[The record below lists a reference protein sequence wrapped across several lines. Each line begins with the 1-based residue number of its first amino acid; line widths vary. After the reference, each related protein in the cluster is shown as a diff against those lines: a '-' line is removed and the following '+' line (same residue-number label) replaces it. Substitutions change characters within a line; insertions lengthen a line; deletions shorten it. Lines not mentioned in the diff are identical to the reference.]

1 VGRWLAQPRLLL
13 YILGVAVFALAPLG
27 LLAWLLTHPR
37 QNTELLIPRDH
48 FMIVTAV
55 SLLTVFVAVLV
66 VRSAYQVGEF
76 RPQLLALGLMAMAGF
91 FGVHGLTTPGMLV
104 HGSTEDYG
112 GTVTGLSAYLSIFT
126 ASLLFAARDLLPP
139 RWVQRLMR
147 RPRTLALAIGG
158 ILLLYT
164 AASVW
169 QPQAL
174 GSIPLANPPFTHIIT
189 LAAIVL
195 LGYSAWH
202 DARLYWTTRRPVHG
216 ASTLALLWLA
226 GAQIIMILAPAW
238 TIAWWEYHGLML
250 GAVVIALG
258 AELIELDRLR
268 DLQRFLAPSVVDRV
282 LAGGAPSLGGERREI
297 TILFADLRDSTALA
311 ESLEPEELAH
321 VLNEFLSAVADEILR
336 ADGTLDKYLG
346 DGFMAFFGDRP
357 GQQDHTER
365 AIRAAFGMQQRMRE
379 LQSRWEAE
387 GRETIGMGVGVAS
400 GVAIVGTSG
409 SANRMDYTAIGSPV
423 NIAARLTALAQPGQ
437 ILTTR
442 KTYWRV
448 MREVNGVPK
457 APTMVKGFAQPLEVV
472 ELVGPRLV
480 PREAEDDTP
489 SRLLQTITRAV
500 NDDAYRGA
508 LLSNDRGAV
517 DGLTAQERD
526 VVREIGT
533 LTSCPV
539 FAGVP
544 ADEIAA
550 FVAAAAVR
558 SYERGTSIVRQGAL
572 EDELYV
578 ILQGAVEVVVADPD
592 HHEQQVAT
600 LQQGDIFGEIA
611 LLFDTMR
618 TATVRATAPVKLLAV
633 HREHCYEVLSHAPVL
648 RERIEVAARSRM
660 AEPFP
665 ARFWQEHA

>member
-1 VGRWLAQPRLLL
+1 VGKWSAQLRLL
-13 YILGVAVFALAPLG
+13 IHVLGVAVFALAPLA
-27 LLAWLLTHPR
+27 LLGWLLTHPR
-37 QNTELLIPRDH
+37 QNLEVLVTRDH

-66 VRSAYQVGEF
+66 VRSAFQVGEF

-104 HGSTEDYG
+104 HGSVEDYG

-139 RWVQRLMR
+139 HWAQRVMR
-147 RPRTLALAIGG
+147 RARTLAIAIGG
-158 ILLLYT
+158 LLVLFAV
-164 AASVW
+164 AAVW
-169 QPQAL
+169 QPQVL
-174 GSIPLANPPFTHIIT
+174 GSVPLANPPLTYVIT

-195 LGYSAWH
+195 LGFSAWH
-202 DARLYWTTRRPVHG
+202 DARRYWANRRLVYG
-216 ASTLALLWLA
+216 ASALALLWLA
-226 GAQIIMILAPAW
+226 DAQIIMMLAPGW
-238 TIAWWEYHGLML
+238 TLAWWEYHGLML

-282 LAGGAPSLGGERREI
+282 LTGGAPSLGGERREI

-311 ESLEPEELAH
+311 ESLEPEELARI
-321 VLNEFLSAVADEILR
+321 LNEFLSAVAEEILR
-336 ADGTLDKYLG
+336 FDGTLDKYLG

-357 GQQDHTER
+357 GQQDHVER
-365 AIRAAFGMQQRMRE
+365 AVRAAFGMQQRMRE

-409 SANRMDYTAIGSPV
+409 STNRMDYTAIGSPV

-448 MREVNGVPK
+448 IRDVDGVTK

-480 PREAEDDTP
+480 PRDDEGIAS
-489 SRLLQTITRAV
+489 SRLLETLTRALT
-500 NDDAYRGA
+500 DEAYRA
-508 LLSNDRGAV
+508 SLLSDARGSP
-517 DGLTAQERD
+517 DGLTPQERD
-526 VVREIGT
+526 IVREIGSLTGCT
-533 LTSCPV
+533 LFS
-539 FAGVP
+539 GVP
-544 ADEIAA
+544 AEEVGA
-550 FVAAAAVR
+550 FAAAAAVR
-558 SYERGTSIVRQGAL
+558 AYERGTIVVRQGAL

-578 ILQGAVEVVVADPD
+578 ILQGDVEVVVLDSSRRERP
-592 HHEQQVAT
+592 VAA
-600 LQQGDIFGEIA
+600 LQRGDIFGEIA

-618 TATVRATAPVKLLAV
+618 TATVRTTSAVKLLAV
-633 HREHCYEVLSHAPVL
+633 HREHCYEVLNHTPVL
-648 RERIEVAARSRM
+648 RDRVAAVARSRM
-660 AEPFP
+660 ARPFP
-665 ARFWQEHA
+665 ARFWQEHE